1 MLSPDYLEKLP
12 EALIELWQ
20 QVEDDILQDLG
31 RRIAQ
36 MRDLDALTPAAQW
49 QAWRLEQSQ
58 LVRKGVLSILAK
70 YSGKSKEE
78 IRRLLLDA
86 GRETL
91 ASDDAIYKAAGLT
104 PSPIE
109 ENETLNNLLNAGY
122 RQTLGTWQNLTA
134 TTAAT
139 VTGAFEKRLDEAWL
153 QISSGAFDYD
163 TAIRRAVENLADQM
177 PGVTYPSGH
186 RDTLEVAV
194 RRAVLTGV
202 NQTCAKLQLARADE
216 MGCEFVEVTA
226 HEGARPE
233 HALWQGKIYHRGGA
247 IVYEGVRYEDFETAT
262 GYGTGP
268 GLCGWNCRH
277 NFYPFFP
284 GISVPNYTAERLAA
298 LSAKTVE
305 YDGKLYTRYEI
316 TQMQRALERRVRKY
330 KRRFVALRAA
340 KADTTATSVRL
351 RDARRALSRFLEEPD
366 GKLDSGRTDVAGFSY
381 PEAALSTA
389 QANAPFE
396 AFRKENLAAGEEDL
410 LPGHA
415 QAVIPQEKL
424 TGYALNLDHP
434 KGADKAV
441 AFRDVLGYTKENA
454 PALAAALR
462 DGLGQWKA
470 RPRPATR
477 YGQPYEVK
485 MILTGANGR
494 QATAKTGWLVEEA
507 GTAPRLISVYLYK
520 QK

>member
-1 MLSPDYLEKLP
+1 MLSPDFLEKLP
-12 EALIELWQ
+12 ETLIGLWQ

-70 YSGKSKEE
+70 YSDKSKAE

-86 GRETL
+86 GRKTL
-91 ASDDAIYKAAGLT
+91 AADDAIYRAVGLF

-109 ENETLNNLLNAGY
+109 ESASLNNLLNAGY

-134 TTAAT
+134 TTATT
-139 VTGAFEKRLDEAWL
+139 VTGEFERALDRAWL
-153 QISSGAFDYD
+153 QVASGAFDYD
-163 TAIRRAVENLADQM
+163 TAIRRAVEDLADQM

-202 NQTCAKLQLARADE
+202 NQTCAKLQLARTDE

-233 HALWQGKIYHRGGA
+233 HALWQGKVYHRGGA
-247 IVYEGVRYEDFETAT
+247 VVYKGVRYEDFETAT

-298 LSAKTVE
+298 LDAKTVE
-305 YDGKLYTRYEI
+305 YDGKRHTRYEI
-316 TQMQRALERRVRKY
+316 SQMQRALERRVRKY

-340 KADTTATSVRL
+340 KADTTAASVRL
-351 RDARRALSRFLEEPD
+351 RDARQELNRFLEDTD
-366 GKLDSGRTDVAGFSY
+366 GKPDSGRTDVAGFQY

-389 QANAPFE
+389 QANTPFE
-396 AFRKENLAAGEEDL
+396 VFRQENLAAGEGDL

-434 KGADKAV
+434 KGASKAV

-454 PALAAALR
+454 PDLAEALR

-494 QATAKTGWLVEEA
+494 QATAKTGWIIDKEGA
-507 GTAPRLISVYLYK
+507 APRLVSVYLYK

>member
-12 EALIELWQ
+12 ETLIGLWQ

-58 LVRKGVLSILAK
+58 LVRKGVFSILAK
-70 YSGKSKEE
+70 YSGKSKAE

-86 GRETL
+86 GRKTL
-91 ASDDAIYKAAGLT
+91 AADDALYRAAGLS

-109 ENETLNNLLNAGY
+109 ESEALNNLLNAGY

-134 TTAAT
+134 TTANT
-139 VTGAFEKRLDEAWL
+139 VTGAFEHRLDEAWL
-153 QISSGAFDYD
+153 QVSSGAFDYD
-163 TAIRRAVENLADQM
+163 TAIRRAVEDLADRM

-202 NQTCAKLQLARADE
+202 NQTAAKLQLARADE
-216 MGCEFVEVTA
+216 MGCAFVEVTA

-233 HALWQGKIYHRGGA
+233 HALWQGKVYHRSGA

-262 GYGTGP
+262 GYGTGS

-277 NFYPFFP
+277 NFYQFFP

-298 LSAKTVE
+298 LDAKTVE
-305 YDGKLYTRYEI
+305 YDGKRYTRYEI
-316 TQMQRALERRVRKY
+316 TQMQRALERRVRRY
-330 KRRFVALRAA
+330 KRRFVALQNA
-340 KADTTATSVRL
+340 KADTTAASLRL
-351 RDARRALSRFLEEPD
+351 REARQALNRFLED
-366 GKLDSGRTDVAGFSY
+366 TGGKPDSGRTDVAGFHY

-389 QANAPFE
+389 QANTPFE
-396 AFRKENLAAGEEDL
+396 VFRQENLAAREGDL

-434 KGADKAV
+434 KGASKAV

-454 PALAAALR
+454 PDLAEALR

-494 QATAKTGWLVEEA
+494 QATAKTGWIIDKEGA
-507 GTAPRLISVYLYK
+507 APRLVSVYLYK